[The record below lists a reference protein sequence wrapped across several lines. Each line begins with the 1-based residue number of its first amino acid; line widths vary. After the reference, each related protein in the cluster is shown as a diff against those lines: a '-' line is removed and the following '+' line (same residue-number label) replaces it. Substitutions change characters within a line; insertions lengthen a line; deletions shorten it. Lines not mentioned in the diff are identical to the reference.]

1 MNSIV
6 NVILSCSFKCGVFE
20 WFDNIQLNSN
30 WILKRNDEIEEIRVT
45 GRNVKF
51 INPNAFLK
59 ECSRFVYDY
68 YNDIPTDGLTIY
80 DFLIFHVC
88 FVLK

>member
-1 MNSIV
+1 M
-6 NVILSCSFKCGVFE
+6 
-20 WFDNIQLNSN
+20 
-30 WILKRNDEIEEIRVT
+30 KRNDEIEEIRVT

-68 YNDIPTDGLTIY
+68 NNDVSTDGLTIY
-80 DFLIFHVC
+80 DFLYFHVY
-88 FVLK
+88 FGLNEKYETNKER